1 MIAQGSKNVSNDNK
15 LTFSLTCSGDAA
27 ISMFALAVYILK
39 EKHWPI
45 WNGDVWSV

>member
-1 MIAQGSKNVSNDNK
+1 MAQGSKNVSNDNE

-27 ISMFALAVYILK
+27 ISMLALAVYILK
-39 EKHWPI
+39 EKQRTI